1 MFEQIPNRR
10 ITQRRESLKSAVIAL
25 ISLVAG
31 ASDAFRKGRLD
42 WGTLGWAIVFVLSL
56 HSYWKGRH
64 EDPWNP
70 PEVDRK
76 ERHYGALERVD
87 LSSTQFEPKKN

>member
-1 MFEQIPNRR
+1 MFEEFPNRR
-10 ITQRRESLKSAVIAL
+10 ITQRRESLKSAAIAL
-25 ISLVAG
+25 ISLVSG
-31 ASDAFRKGRLD
+31 GSEAFRKGRLD

-70 PEVDRK
+70 PDADGK
-76 ERHYGALERVD
+76 ERHYGALEMEISPTQPD
-87 LSSTQFEPKKN
+87 LRKH